1 MGSLSHSVDDRS
13 FRLKREVPFMIF
25 ATIEAALTPLQGEIN
40 TLRKYMD
47 QFNATNIL
55 MICGERVINVV
66 DEDSHTPK
74 TDENGFMWDEPHTED
89 PYVYLA
95 NLEDTLILATVEF
108 SLHENS
114 AIGSSRYLSLD
125 PIHSVDI

>member
-1 MGSLSHSVDDRS
+1 MFKVLSLFQSQELVKH
-13 FRLKREVPFMIF
+13 L
-25 ATIEAALTPLQGEIN
+25 LQ
-40 TLRKYMD
+40 
-47 QFNATNIL
+47 Q
-55 MICGERVINVV
+55 RVINVV

-114 AIGSSRYLSLD
+114 AIGSSGYLSLD